1 MKEQQREREE
11 ILKQLAQ
18 EEEICE
24 TCGDYKEYGAVVCD
38 GCSVYGNKLDFETTL
53 KGLEE
58 TTE

>member
-1 MKEQQREREE
+1 MKERQRDREE

-24 TCGDYKEYGAVVCD
+24 TCGRYKEYGIAACD
-38 GCSVYGNKLDFETTL
+38 GCSVYGNKLDFETIL

-58 TTE
+58 TDI